1 FIQPTKRGEL
11 FVLDRATGAPIY
23 PVEEHPAPQAG
34 AVPEDHPAATQPYS
48 VGLPSF
54 RSADLVEGDMWG
66 ITPLDQL
73 WCRIKFRE
81 ARYDG
86 PMTPPT
92 PDQPWIYSP
101 GWMGGNDW
109 GSSSVDE
116 SRQWLIAASMRMAS
130 YYALLRADECTAAAD
145 G

>member
-81 ARYDG
+81 ARYEG
-86 PMTPPT
+86 PNTPPGLT
-92 PDQPWIYSP
+92 PAIGMAGYS
-101 GWMGGNDW
+101 GGMEW
-109 GSSSVDE
+109 GGISID
-116 SRQWLIAASMRMAS
+116 
-130 YYALLRADECTAAAD
+130 
-145 G
+145 